1 MKQSHKWLTF
11 KTMVKRDL
19 VIQLRDINEFIFGVA
34 MLPLLGVLLLA
45 SFASATLGLLVGT
58 IVKPMQIAAMFT
70 GFLMPLVFTGA
81 IFFTWDELS
90 VLLPVKYLVL
100 INPLVYV
107 NEALRAIMNT
117 NIVSMPM
124 VMSVVGI
131 IAFTLDMGYF
141 GFNRFLKLAKQ

>member
-58 IVKPMQIAAMFT
+58 IVKPMQIAAMFP

-81 IFFTWDELS
+81 IFFTWDALS

-131 IAFTLDMGYF
+131 IAFTLDMG
-141 GFNRFLKLAKQ
+141 

>member
-19 VIQLRDINEFIFGVA
+19 VIQLRDINEFIFRVA

-58 IVKPMQIAAMFT
+58 IVKPMQIAAMFP

-81 IFFTWDELS
+81 IFFTWDALS

-100 INPLVYV
+100 ISPLVYV

-131 IAFTLDMGYF
+131 IAFTLDMG
-141 GFNRFLKLAKQ
+141 

>member
-58 IVKPMQIAAMFT
+58 IVKPMQIAAMFP

-81 IFFTWDELS
+81 IFFTWDALS
-90 VLLPVKYLVL
+90 VLLPVKYLVI

-131 IAFTLDMGYF
+131 IAFTLDMG
-141 GFNRFLKLAKQ
+141 

>member
-45 SFASATLGLLVGT
+45 SFPSATLGLLVGT
-58 IVKPMQIAAMFT
+58 IVKPMQIAAMFP

-81 IFFTWDELS
+81 IFFTWDALS

-131 IAFTLDMGYF
+131 IAFTLDMG
-141 GFNRFLKLAKQ
+141 

>member
-1 MKQSHKWLTF
+1 
-11 KTMVKRDL
+11 
-19 VIQLRDINEFIFGVA
+19 
-34 MLPLLGVLLLA
+34 
-45 SFASATLGLLVGT
+45 
-58 IVKPMQIAAMFT
+58 
-70 GFLMPLVFTGA
+70 MPLVFTGA
-81 IFFTWDELS
+81 IFFTWDALS

-131 IAFTLDMGYF
+131 IAFTLDMG
-141 GFNRFLKLAKQ
+141 

>member
-19 VIQLRDINEFIFGVA
+19 VIQLRDINEFIFRVA

-58 IVKPMQIAAMFT
+58 IVKPMQIAAMFP

-81 IFFTWDELS
+81 IFFTWDALS
-90 VLLPVKYLVL
+90 VLLPVKYLVI

-124 VMSVVGI
+124 EMSVVGI
-131 IAFTLDMGYF
+131 IAFTLDMG
-141 GFNRFLKLAKQ
+141 